1 MAVAPR
7 KGIIK
12 NDLNVFERGE
22 NLLLHF
28 VKSIVTN
35 RVGKITFLKVA
46 WHLRVKG
53 GVFIFI
59 AFTFIVDQV
68 LFVIEIF

>member
-53 GVFIFI
+53 GVFILYSLLSLLLWTRFC
-59 AFTFIVDQV
+59 
-68 LFVIEIF
+68 L